1 MARSKVQLNSIALDP
16 NREKLS
22 INMALTTGAQTTQ
35 NNNPDNIVSLGP
47 QLSAMPQ
54 GPNGAAVNK
63 FPYQDKG
70 LVNATQLGTA
80 AVDPS
85 RVARSQVPTSMPLG
99 RGYQGNIP
107 FGAVNTLQA
116 PAEYMASVG
125 INSHPSMMDK
135 PQSAMGLTGQ
145 PAMMPDP
152 MAMVPGSTKT
162 TIPKKRKSN
171 KGNA

>member
-1 MARSKVQLNSIALDP
+1 MAKSRVQLNSIALDP

-22 INMALTTGAQTTQ
+22 INMALTPGDPTTQ
-35 NNNPDNIVSLGP
+35 NNNPENVVSVGP

-54 GPNGAAVNK
+54 GPNGVTINK

-70 LVNATQLGTA
+70 LVNATQLG
-80 AVDPS
+80 AVDPAM
-85 RVARSQVPTSMPLG
+85 VARSPVPPLKNN
-99 RGYQGNIP
+99 Q
-107 FGAVNTLQA
+107 TLFA
-116 PAEYMASVG
+116 PPDYLATVG
-125 INSHPSMMDK
+125 INSHPAMRDK

-162 TIPKKRKSN
+162 TIAKKGKSN
-171 KGNA
+171 KGKA

>member
-1 MARSKVQLNSIALDP
+1 MAKSRVQLNSIALDP

-22 INMALTTGAQTTQ
+22 INMALTPGDPTTQ
-35 NNNPDNIVSLGP
+35 NNNPDNVVSVGP

-54 GPNGAAVNK
+54 GPNGVTINK

-70 LVNATQLGTA
+70 LVNATQLG
-80 AVDPS
+80 AVDPAM
-85 RVARSQVPTSMPLG
+85 VARSPVPPLKNN
-99 RGYQGNIP
+99 Q
-107 FGAVNTLQA
+107 TLFA
-116 PAEYMASVG
+116 PPDYLATVG

-162 TIPKKRKSN
+162 TIAKKGKSN
-171 KGNA
+171 KGKA

>member
-1 MARSKVQLNSIALDP
+1 MARSKVQQNSINLDP
-16 NREKLS
+16 NREKIS
-22 INMALTTGAQTTQ
+22 VNMSLTPGDPSTQ
-35 NNNPDNIVSLGP
+35 MNNPDNVLNFGP

-54 GPNGAAVNK
+54 GPNGLTVNK

-70 LVNATQLGTA
+70 LVNATQLGA
-80 AVDPS
+80 IDPAM
-85 RVARSQVPTSMPLG
+85 VGRSQVPTSMPVG
-99 RGYQGNIP
+99 RGYQGNTP

-116 PAEYMASVG
+116 PADYMAAVG
-125 INSHPSMMDK
+125 INTGPGMAGK

-162 TIPKKRKSN
+162 TIAKKGKSN